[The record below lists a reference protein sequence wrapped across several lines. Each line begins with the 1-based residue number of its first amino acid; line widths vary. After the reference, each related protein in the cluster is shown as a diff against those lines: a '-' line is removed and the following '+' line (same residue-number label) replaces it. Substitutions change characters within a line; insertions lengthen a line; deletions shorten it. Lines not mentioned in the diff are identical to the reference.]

1 MLSRF
6 YYRLI
11 CLLLK
16 KFQVVFVP
24 NYNVSVAEILIP
36 GSELSQHISTAGME
50 ASGTSNMKFAL
61 NGCLIIGTLDGANV
75 EIREEIREEN
85 FFLFGATADE
95 VPRLRK
101 ERENGLVRSC
111 NFFIFSKK
119 SFFNLKDVNGTKAP
133 HSYGSLYA
141 SCPIREIALV
151 LPSLNG

>member
-1 MLSRF
+1 ML
-6 YYRLI
+6 LA
-11 CLLLK
+11 

-75 EIREEIREEN
+75 EIREEIQEEN

-111 NFFIFSKK
+111 NFLIFCKK
-119 SFFNLKDVNGTKAP
+119 ILFYILKDVNGTKAP

-141 SCPIREIALV
+141 SCPTRKIALA